1 VRRDILAEFASQAV
15 TWAPGGS
22 LEVGRALSPRLAV
35 VAAYAAALHTGDV
48 QAPGAGDMAPD
59 FIRLFV
65 PELAFYGSDA
75 LAQRAGLTLRW
86 ATGPAS
92 AVYARARWG
101 HVAPVGERMWP
112 DVAPAGARSGWG
124 VAVGALW

>member
-1 VRRDILAEFASQAV
+1 VR
-15 TWAPGGS
+15 P
-22 LEVGRALSPRLAV
+22 
-35 VAAYAAALHTGDV
+35 AAATAA
-48 QAPGAGDMAPD
+48 APPSAWAGRSSNPGQWSACAGAPPGRPPD

-92 AVYARARWG
+92 AVFARARWG
-101 HVAPVGERMWP
+101 HHAPVGERMWP
-112 DVAPAGARSGWG
+112 DVAPAGARSAWG
-124 VAVGALW
+124 VAVGAVW